1 MATEEGVH
9 EPHQVSE
16 AFLAQYYHL
25 VGKLTHEAHR
35 LYVDASVV
43 SRPGPDGTMTSFKSI
58 EDINKHFLSCDTS
71 TSFEVLSVDTQSS
84 LEDGIFIMVI
94 GFLIGEDN
102 LKRKFSQMFYLARQ
116 NTTYVVVNDIFRF
129 VDQVSSTPTTTLPA
143 VVESVPETEVVEPV
157 HATTEVKNVSE
168 VKEAATP
175 LDNGSNKHSV
185 DEAVT
190 AQKPKETVAD
200 IAPPPVDG
208 AKKSFAA
215 MVASMARNASPFQV
229 KAAPVVQR
237 PKYMAAPP
245 PKPREAAPAPKAPAA
260 VSKRER
266 RNEQRI
272 VDEPGTSIFVSNL
285 PMDAMPPQLHDLF
298 KEFGAI
304 KEHGVQV
311 RSSSARGTCFGFV
324 AFESVTSV
332 QSVLEAAKNNPFKLG
347 DRKLRVKE
355 KQVEYDGSKPSGGRK
370 TENGSADGS
379 KPSGGRSVGGE
390 RKSENGSATAA
401 DGSKTENGSA
411 ADAEDDFKPIRSR
424 KNRSERKGNRNANGD
439 SNERNSVQTT
449 TPKPKA

>member
-1 MATEEGVH
+1 MATEEGVY
-9 EPHQVSE
+9 EAHQVSE
-16 AFLAQYYHL
+16 AFVAQYYHL

-43 SRPGPDGTMTSFKSI
+43 SRPAPDGTMMSFTST
-58 EDINKHFLSCDTS
+58 EAINKHFLSCDSAT
-71 TSFEVLSVDTQSS
+71 FEVLTVDTQSS
-84 LEDGIFIMVI
+84 LEEGIFIMVI
-94 GFLIGEDN
+94 GFSIGEDN

-116 NTTYVVVNDIFRF
+116 NTIYVVVNDIFRY
-129 VDQVSSTPTTTLPA
+129 VDDVASTPITTLPVPA
-143 VVESVPETEVVEPV
+143 VVESETEVVEPV
-157 HATTEVKNVSE
+157 HAPAEVQNVSE

-175 LDNGSNKHSV
+175 LDNGSNKKSV
-185 DEAVT
+185 DEVVT
-190 AQKPKETVAD
+190 AQKPKETVAEK
-200 IAPPPVDG
+200 AAPPVDG

-215 MVASMARNASPFQV
+215 MVESMARNASPFQV
-229 KAAPVVQR
+229 KAATVVQK
-237 PKYMAAPP
+237 PKYMAP

-266 RNEQRI
+266 KNEQRI

-285 PMDAMPPQLHDLF
+285 PMDAMPPQLHELF
-298 KEFGAI
+298 KEFGPI

-324 AFESVTSV
+324 AFETVTSV

-379 KPSGGRSVGGE
+379 KPSGGRSVGGGS
-390 RKSENGSATAA
+390 KSENGSSAA
-401 DGSKTENGSA
+401 DGSKTENGSS

-424 KNRSERKGNRNANGD
+424 RNRSERKGNRNANGD
-439 SNERNSVQTT
+439 SNERNSVQQT

>member
-9 EPHQVSE
+9 EAHKVSE
-16 AFLAQYYHL
+16 AFVAQYYPI

-43 SRPGPDGTMTSFKSI
+43 SRPGPDGTMLSFTSI
-58 EDINKHFLSCDTS
+58 EDINKHFLSCDT
-71 TSFEVLSVDTQSS
+71 TTTFEVLTVDTQSS
-84 LEDGIFIMVI
+84 MEEGIFIMVI

-116 NTTYVVVNDIFRF
+116 NTAYVVVNDIFRY
-129 VDQVSSTPTTTLPA
+129 VDDEKSSTPAAA
-143 VVESVPETEVVEPV
+143 VVESVSETEVVEPV
-157 HATTEVKNVSE
+157 HAPAEAKNVSE

-175 LDNGSNKHSV
+175 LDNGSNKNFSA
-185 DEAVT
+185 EKAVT
-190 AQKPKETVAD
+190 AQKPKETVAETAAAA
-200 IAPPPVDG
+200 APVNG

-215 MVASMARNASPFQV
+215 MVESMARSSAPFQV
-229 KAAPVVQR
+229 KAAPVVR
-237 PKYMAAPP
+237 KPSYVAPP
-245 PKPREAAPAPKAPAA
+245 PKPREAAPAPKAPAAA

-285 PMDAMPPQLHDLF
+285 PMDAMPPQVHELF
-298 KEFGAI
+298 KEFGPI

-311 RSSSARGTCFGFV
+311 RSSNARGTCFGFV

-355 KQVEYDGSKPSGGRK
+355 KQVEYDGSKPSGGKK
-370 TENGSADGS
+370 TENGSADVS
-379 KPSGGRSVGGE
+379 KPSGVKSGGGGS
-390 RKSENGSATAA
+390 KSENGSASAV
-401 DGSKTENGSA
+401 DGSKAENGSS

-424 KNRSERKGNRNANGD
+424 RNRSEKKGNG
-439 SNERNSVQTT
+439 NEKNNVQTA
-449 TPKPKA
+449 PKPKA